1 MTAGQRG
8 ATPLDLRMFLALDG
22 LPVLKA
28 LLAAVMVLVS
38 EAGMFGPALGAMTVG
53 EARVLR
59 VGKRESVSSEAGSGR
74 TSGVPTGVSMT

>member
-1 MTAGQRG
+1 MTAGHRG

-38 EAGMFGPALGAMTVG
+38 EAGMFGPALGEMTVG
-53 EARVLR
+53 GVRGLR
-59 VGKRESVSSEAGSGR
+59 VGRRESVSSEAGSGR